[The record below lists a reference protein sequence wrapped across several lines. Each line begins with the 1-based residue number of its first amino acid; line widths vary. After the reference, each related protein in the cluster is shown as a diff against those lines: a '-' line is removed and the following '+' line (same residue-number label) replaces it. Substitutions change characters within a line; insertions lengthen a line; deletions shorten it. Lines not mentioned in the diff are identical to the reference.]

1 MTRTPIGRRPT
12 RTSGRLFREV
22 EFALPTELDE
32 GERRELA
39 LEFAQFLTAGERL
52 PYTLAIHRGRG
63 ENPHCHL
70 VISERSNDGMERPA
84 ELSRELGKHLGPGA
98 AIETK
103 FRMGERESR
112 SSAVAEAGEIED
124 RNDQWTS
131 RWESANW
138 ELSRVQEELGQL
150 MEELRGVERAIREMA
165 KKIADRA
172 RRVFDR
178 RQTGELV
185 RGAFR
190 SSQEPQPESGGSS
203 GELPKKPREP
213 NVCR

>member
-1 MTRTPIGRRPT
+1 MQSLGTDQEAVGGPLDDLGNGCGPGFTASGPDGDGETDELLGQGLGIGTRVEASPGAIGEAARPPALEGCRR
-12 RTSGRLFREV
+12 RRRCAIGAGGGF
-22 EFALPTELDE
+22 
-32 GERRELA
+32 RREA
-39 LEFAQFLTAGERL
+39 EEG
-52 PYTLAIHRGRG
+52 PV
-63 ENPHCHL
+63 L
-70 VISERSNDGMERPA
+70 VS
-84 ELSRELGKHLGPGA
+84 
-98 AIETK
+98 IE
-103 FRMGERESR
+103 E
-112 SSAVAEAGEIED
+112 
-124 RNDQWTS
+124 RNDRWAS
-131 RWESANW
+131 GWESMNH

-165 KKIADRA
+165 KKVADRA

-190 SSQEPQPESGGSS
+190 PSQEPQPERGRAK